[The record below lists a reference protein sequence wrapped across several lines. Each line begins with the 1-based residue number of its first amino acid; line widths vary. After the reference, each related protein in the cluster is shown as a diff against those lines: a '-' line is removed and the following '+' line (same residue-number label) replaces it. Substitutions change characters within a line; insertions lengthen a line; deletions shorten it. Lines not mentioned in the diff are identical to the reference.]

1 MREITYFSANVVAQF
16 DNKYDN
22 MLEFNSL
29 MMDASNNIFNIIKNR
44 LRLFLEISLTRF
56 SVLTLRKQIP

>member
-29 MMDASNNIFNIIKNR
+29 MMDASNNIFNKYNKEQFKD
-44 LRLFLEISLTRF
+44 LFITH
-56 SVLTLRKQIP
+56 I